1 MDKRD
6 HEKNQ
11 SEWDPGAARWNEYEE
26 DEGRTM
32 SS

>member
-11 SEWDPGAARWNEYEE
+11 SEWDPAARLNEYEE
-26 DEGRTM
+26 DEGRKM
-32 SS
+32 SL